1 MNRFRARLARADAR
15 ISRAFAEELPA
26 VLFIGSEV
34 RSVTVIFE
42 TPDAPVDVP
51 SGGQIQN
58 RSPAFSALTADIA
71 GLEKH
76 HGVEINGTA
85 YRVTHVGADEE
96 GRTRVTLAFGEPGKP
111 QPGIN
116 HWSN

>member
-26 VLFIGSEV
+26 FLFLGDAP
-34 RSVTVIFE
+34 RPVTVIFE

-51 SGGQIQN
+51 GGGQIQD
-58 RSPAFSALTADIA
+58 RAPAFSAMTADLS
-71 GLEKH
+71 GLEKN
-76 HGVEINGTA
+76 HGVEINGTH

-96 GRTRVTLAFGEPGKP
+96 GRTRVTMAYGEPGKP
-111 QPGIN
+111 QPEIKK
-116 HWSN
+116 WS

>member
-15 ISRAFAEELPA
+15 ISRAFAEALPA
-26 VLFIGSEV
+26 VLFIGTEV
-34 RSVTVIFE
+34 RPVTVIFE

-51 SGGQIQN
+51 AGGQIQD
-58 RSPAFSALTADIA
+58 RSPAFSALTTDIA

-96 GRTRVTLAFGEPGKP
+96 GRTRVTLAYGAPGKV

-116 HWSN
+116 KWS